1 MDDSR
6 IEIFIMRYLSVI
18 VFAFG
23 TVGNIFSLIVLC
35 RKNTRSMKLAKPL
48 MCLSISDMIV
58 LCSNLI
64 PITLYTYKIVYFE
77 NGLAICWLGVA
88 VAAFSIGVSAWITA
102 MITVERA
109 ISICFPI
116 ANRAISVR
124 FWTKLF
130 IFSISISL
138 MIFDLYLYYEWASVT
153 PSCMPGDENGFQEY
167 LKMVIEQFIPI
178 LIVFICNLAIAFRLY
193 YRPIIGTVDQR
204 GKGSIKLVVIINVTF
219 LLTNLPRFIFFMCF
233 SRSSPIYMLYVI
245 LLACISS
252 AVNFILYI
260 LASSQFRKEIKNLCR
275 KKPSQNRSC
284 FIIATTTT

>member
-6 IEIFIMRYLSVI
+6 IHKFIIRYLSVI
-18 VFAFG
+18 VFVFG

-48 MCLSISDMIV
+48 MCLSISDIIV
-58 LCSNLI
+58 LCSNLT
-64 PITLYTYKIVYFE
+64 PVTLYTYEIVYFE
-77 NGLAICWLGVA
+77 NSQVICWLGVA
-88 VAAFSIGVSAWITA
+88 ISAFSIGVSAWITA

-116 ANRAISVR
+116 ANRSLSVR

-130 IFSISISL
+130 IFSISSSL

-153 PSCMPGDENGFQEY
+153 PSCMPGNDISFHEY
-167 LKMVIEQFIPI
+167 LQMVIEQLMPI
-178 LIVFICNLAIAFRLY
+178 LIVFICNMAIVFRLY
-193 YRPIIGTVDQR
+193 YRPNLGTVEQR
-204 GKGSIKLVVIINVTF
+204 ATGIINLVVVINVTF
-219 LLTNLPRFIFFMCF
+219 LLTNLPRFIFFTCF
-233 SRSSPIYMLYVI
+233 SSLSPIYMLYVI

-252 AVNFILYI
+252 AINFILYI

-275 KKPSQNRSC
+275 KKPSQNQNC
-284 FIIATTTT
+284 FIIASST

>member
-1 MDDSR
+1 
-6 IEIFIMRYLSVI
+6 
-18 VFAFG
+18 
-23 TVGNIFSLIVLC
+23 
-35 RKNTRSMKLAKPL
+35 MKLAKPL
-48 MCLSISDMIV
+48 MCLSISDIIV

-64 PITLYTYKIVYFE
+64 PATLYTYKIVYFE
-77 NGLAICWLGVA
+77 NSLAICWLGVA
-88 VAAFSIGVSAWITA
+88 IAAFSIGVSAWITA

-116 ANRAISVR
+116 ANRALSVR
-124 FWTKLF
+124 FWTKLCM
-130 IFSISISL
+130 FSISISL

-153 PSCMPGDENGFQEY
+153 PSCLPGDDIDFQDY
-167 LKMVIEQFIPI
+167 LQMVIEQLIPI
-178 LIVFICNLAIAFRLY
+178 LIVFICNLAIVFRLY

-204 GKGSIKLVVIINVTF
+204 ATGIIKLVVIINVTF

-233 SRSSPIYMLYVI
+233 SHLSPIYMLYAI
-245 LLACISS
+245 LLASTSS

-284 FIIATTTT
+284 FIIATTT